1 MNVEH
6 VGDAQ
11 QQVTEKFQQRWNLQS
26 SRIDVLTESVHKAQ
40 KIAEENAEFLQGL
53 LVDVENLGEN
63 LKQFR
68 EEMEGWK
75 SAELLNAKRGHE
87 AANEELLTEVSL
99 SVPAVTE
106 PMEIPIFPVSA
117 PQFPVKPTIPV
128 SHSSG
133 IASDPQLRN
142 MQERL
147 SAIHQTKSGA
157 IIPPVSGV
165 QQGFNF
171 G

>member
-1 MNVEH
+1 M
-6 VGDAQ
+6 Q
-11 QQVTEKFQQRWNLQS
+11 
-26 SRIDVLTESVHKAQ
+26 KAQ

-53 LVDVENLGEN
+53 LVGVENLGEN

-75 SAELLNAKRGHE
+75 SAELQNAEREHE
-87 AANEELLTEVSL
+87 AVNEELLAEVSL
-99 SVPAVTE
+99 SVPAITE
-106 PMEIPIFPVSA
+106 PLQIAIIPVSA
-117 PQFPVKPTIPV
+117 PQFPVNPTVPV
-128 SHSSG
+128 SHASG
-133 IASDPQLRN
+133 ISSDPQLRN